1 MKNTLPSITLDGVKA
16 WFSENLLLFLTF
28 TGVLSGFILGIFLR
42 AVELSPE
49 TILLIA
55 YPGELFM
62 RLLKLMILPL
72 IIASLITGAASL
84 NAKMNGMIALR
95 TIVFFIV
102 TSLLSACVGLVLVIA
117 IHPGN
122 PETKTLLGAGLTVQV
137 FLTLPLFILSG
148 TTDEKKI
155 DIIDN
160 FLDLGRNL
168 IPDNLFQA
176 AFQTVRNHGQVYI
189 RISF

>member
-1 MKNTLPSITLDGVKA
+1 MMKSFLNINMDGVKV
-16 WFSENLLLFLTF
+16 WLKENLLLFLTF
-28 TGVLSGFILGIFLR
+28 IGVLSGFILGILLR
-42 AVELSPE
+42 SLELSPE

-122 PETKTLLGAGLTVQV
+122 PETKTLLG
-137 FLTLPLFILSG
+137 SG
-148 TTDEKKI
+148 
-155 DIIDN
+155 
-160 FLDLGRNL
+160 G
-168 IPDNLFQA
+168 
-176 AFQTVRNHGQVYI
+176 
-189 RISF
+189 

>member
-1 MKNTLPSITLDGVKA
+1 MKKTLPSITLDGVKA

-102 TSLLSACVGLVLVIA
+102 TSLLSACVGLVMVIV

-148 TTDEKKI
+148 TTAEKKI
-155 DIIDN
+155 DIVDN

-168 IPDNLFQA
+168 IPDNLFRA
-176 AFQTVRNHGQVYI
+176 AFETVRT
-189 RISF
+189 